1 MNMPNDKF
9 NKGIQLILLFFVLS
23 YISSPATAGKEI
35 SQRHVPEPQII
46 TEDMKCP
53 VCGMS
58 PAMSPKWHS
67 QVHLNDGTFLAFDG
81 CKDMFK
87 FLLQMSAYD
96 RQHTKDDVNT
106 IFVKD
111 FDSGKWINAVDTYF
125 VAGSN
130 VIGPMGKQVIP
141 FSDHDKAMEF
151 MNSNGG
157 EIIHYKKIT
166 LDTIKALDKY

>member
-1 MNMPNDKF
+1 MPNVTTQKVM
-9 NKGIQLILLFFVLS
+9 QLFFLFFALFYLAVT
-23 YISSPATAGKEI
+23 ANAGKETPHG
-35 SQRHVPEPQII
+35 HVPEPQII

-53 VCGMS
+53 VCGMH

-96 RQHTKDDVNT
+96 RQHTIDDVNT

-111 FDSGKWINAVDTYF
+111 FHSGKWINAVDTYF

-130 VIGPMGKQVIP
+130 VMGPMGKQVIP
-141 FSDHDKAMEF
+141 FSDHDTAMDF

-157 EIIHYKKIT
+157 KIIQYNKIT
-166 LDTIKALDKY
+166 MDTIKALDNY